1 MYICNFLKCFVCQ
14 GRKLSWRWSWSWCMS
29 ARWGYK
35 KWLSYFYSFCF
46 LPWRKRIW
54 WSLFFKQ
61 FFFNITIPISAIQG
75 DLNDIYAER
84 ITSNYQEVANGLSKL
99 NSLAGWKDVWRPAF
113 VSYKR
118 ISYELNGF
126 AMTFKVQKKSIR
138 LYKLLIFSDFL
149 GKLGDG
155 ERFKCYHF
163 FFIIRLIQGLTMLIK
178 VSLWKEVLWSVPEVI
193 LRIFSHVLKY

>member
-1 MYICNFLKCFVCQ
+1 MLCLPREEVELEVKLKLMHVRALRIQEMIVLFLFILFSSMKEETLMKFVFQ
-14 GRKLSWRWSWSWCMS
+14 TV
-29 ARWGYK
+29 
-35 KWLSYFYSFCF
+35 
-46 LPWRKRIW
+46 
-54 WSLFFKQ
+54 
-61 FFFNITIPISAIQG
+61 FFNITIPISAIQG

-113 VSYKR
+113 VCYKR

-163 FFIIRLIQGLTMLIK
+163 FFIVRLIQGLTMLIK

>member
-1 MYICNFLKCFVCQ
+1 MLCLPREEVEVGGEVEVDVRALRIQEMIALFLFILFSSMKEENLMKFVFQ
-14 GRKLSWRWSWSWCMS
+14 TV
-29 ARWGYK
+29 
-35 KWLSYFYSFCF
+35 F
-46 LPWRKRIW
+46 L
-54 WSLFFKQ
+54 
-61 FFFNITIPISAIQG
+61 NITILISAIQG

-84 ITSNYQEVANGLSKL
+84 IKSNYQEVANSLSKR
-99 NSLAGWKDVWRPAF
+99 NSLAGWKDVWSP
-113 VSYKR
+113 VSVCYKR

-126 AMTFKVQKKSIR
+126 AMTFKVQQKSIR
-138 LYKLLIFSDFL
+138 LSKLLIFSDFL

-155 ERFKCYHF
+155 ERFT